1 VLGVPYIRPR
11 LRDASMSC
19 KAKFFQSPSEDVS
32 RMFTSPSPMIDQR
45 KSPQYLAAIDLGS
58 NSFHLVVARI
68 EDGHVHILDRLREM
82 VRLGGGLD
90 KNGRLTEEARI
101 RAFSCLDRFAERV
114 QKLPQGSVAAVGTN
128 TLRQAKNSR
137 QFLQSA
143 SEILGHPISII
154 GGKEEARLIYLG
166 VSHSLVAE
174 GGKRL
179 VMDIGGGSTELII
192 GEGFEPLHLSS
203 LEMGCVSMSRAFFNN
218 GELGKRNWEK
228 AKIAAHMELRPV
240 RHHFRKIGWLSAT
253 GASGTIRAAGSI
265 VKALGL
271 GTYNI
276 TLDSLYEIRNRMIA
290 AGHVKS
296 LHLPGLDSDRQPVF
310 AGGLAILMATF
321 EALKIENMQVSEG
334 ALREGLL
341 YERLG
346 RIQSEDTRL
355 KTVSSVQQ
363 RFQISQKHARRVSVT
378 SHRLLTACEK
388 AWNLG
393 REDAERLNWASSL
406 HEIGLAVSLSGYQ
419 KHGAYLL
426 DNADLPG
433 FSLEEQDWMS
443 VLVRCQRKKISK
455 KYFQGLPEK
464 DQKTALRLAILL
476 RLATLLHRSRKDE
489 TAVIEQI
496 VAGENSL
503 TLQFAQYEM
512 INHPLQRASLEQ
524 EAQYLKKVDFDLRF
538 TS

>member
-1 VLGVPYIRPR
+1 
-11 LRDASMSC
+11 MNE
-19 KAKFFQSPSEDVS
+19 Q
-32 RMFTSPSPMIDQR
+32 QQ
-45 KSPQYLAAIDLGS
+45 SPQYLAAIDLGS

-68 EDGHVHILDRLREM
+68 EDGHIHILDNLKEM

-90 KNGRLTEEARI
+90 KNGRLSEEARI
-101 RAFSCLDRFAERV
+101 RALSCLDRFAERV

-128 TLRQAKNSR
+128 TLRQARNSR

-143 SEILGHPISII
+143 SEVLGHPISII

-174 GGKRL
+174 EGKRF

-203 LEMGCVSMSRAFFNN
+203 LAMGCVSMSRTFFRN
-218 GELGKRNWEK
+218 GKLSKKNWGKARL
-228 AKIAAHMELRPV
+228 AAHMKLRPV
-240 RHHFRKIGWLSAT
+240 RRDFREVGWVSAT
-253 GASGTIRAAGSI
+253 GASGTIKAVGNI

-271 GTYNI
+271 ESYHI
-276 TLDSLYEIRNRMIA
+276 TLDSLYEIRNKMIA
-290 AGHVKS
+290 AGHVKD
-296 LHLPGLDSDRQPVF
+296 LDLPGLDSDRKPVF
-310 AGGLAILMATF
+310 AGGLAILIATF
-321 EALKIENMQVSEG
+321 EALKIETMLVSEG

-355 KTVSSVQQ
+355 KTISSVQQ
-363 RFQISQKHARRVSVT
+363 RFQISQKHARRVSLT
-378 SHRLLTACEK
+378 SHRLFTACEL
-388 AWNLG
+388 AWNL
-393 REDAERLNWASSL
+393 RLVDAERLHWASSL

-426 DNADLPG
+426 VNADLPG
-433 FSLEEQDWMS
+433 FSLEEQHWMS
-443 VLVRCQRKKISK
+443 VLVRCHRKRIAER
-455 KYFQGLPEK
+455 FFRGLPEK

-489 TAVIEQI
+489 TAVIEQV
-496 VAGENSL
+496 VASENTL
-503 TLQFAQYEM
+503 TLQFAQYEL
-512 INHPLQRASLEQ
+512 INHPLQRTTLEQ
-524 EAQYLKKVDFDLRF
+524 EAKYLKKVGFNLEF
-538 TS
+538 SS

>member
-1 VLGVPYIRPR
+1 MNDL
-11 LRDASMSC
+11 
-19 KAKFFQSPSEDVS
+19 Q
-32 RMFTSPSPMIDQR
+32 Q
-45 KSPQYLAAIDLGS
+45 SPQYLAAIDLGS

-68 EDGHVHILDRLREM
+68 EDGHVHILDSLKEM

-90 KNGRLTEEARI
+90 KNGRLTEEARV
-101 RAFSCLDRFAERV
+101 RALACLDRFAERV
-114 QKLPQGSVAAVGTN
+114 QNLPQGSVAAVGTN

-143 SEILGHPISII
+143 SEVLGHPISII
-154 GGKEEARLIYLG
+154 GGREEARLIYLG

-174 GGKRL
+174 GGKRF

-203 LEMGCVSMSRAFFNN
+203 LEMGCVSLSRTFFKN
-218 GELGKRNWEK
+218 GRLCKKNWEN
-228 AKIAAHMELRPV
+228 ANIAAHMELRPV
-240 RHHFRKIGWLSAT
+240 RRHFRKVGWVSAT

-271 GTYNI
+271 ASYHI
-276 TLDSLYEIRNRMIA
+276 TMDSLYEIRTRMIA
-290 AGHVKS
+290 AGHLKD
-296 LHLPGLDSDRQPVF
+296 LNLPGLDSDRQPVF
-310 AGGLAILMATF
+310 AGGLAILIATF
-321 EALKIENMQVSEG
+321 EALKIEKMQVSEG

-346 RIQSEDTRL
+346 RIRSEDTRL

-363 RFQISQKHARRVSVT
+363 RFQISQKHARRVSLT
-378 SHRLLTACEK
+378 SHRLLTDCEK
-388 AWNLG
+388 AWNL
-393 REDAERLNWASSL
+393 RLEDAERLHWASSL

-426 DNADLPG
+426 SKADLPG

-443 VLVRCQRKKISK
+443 VLVRCHRKKISK
-455 KYFQGLPEK
+455 KFFSGLPPK

-476 RLATLLHRSRKDE
+476 RIAALLHRSRKDE
-489 TAVIEQI
+489 TAIMEKVE
-496 VAGENSL
+496 AGESSL
-503 TLQFAQYEM
+503 TLHFARYEL
-512 INHPLQRASLEQ
+512 INHPLQRVSLEQ
-524 EAQYLKKVDFDLRF
+524 EARYLKNVDFDLRF

>member
-1 VLGVPYIRPR
+1 
-11 LRDASMSC
+11 
-19 KAKFFQSPSEDVS
+19 
-32 RMFTSPSPMIDQR
+32 
-45 KSPQYLAAIDLGS
+45 
-58 NSFHLVVARI
+58 
-68 EDGHVHILDRLREM
+68 M

-90 KNGRLTEEARI
+90 KNGRLSEEARI
-101 RAFSCLDRFAERV
+101 RALSCLDRFAERV

-143 SEILGHPISII
+143 SEVLGHPISII
-154 GGKEEARLIYLG
+154 GGKEEARLVYLG

-174 GGKRL
+174 DGKRL

-203 LEMGCVSMSRAFFNN
+203 LEMGCVNVSRAFFKN
-218 GELGKRNWEK
+218 GDLCKKNWEK
-228 AKIAAHMELRPV
+228 ARIAAHLELRPV
-240 RHHFRKIGWLSAT
+240 RRDFREIGWISAT
-253 GASGTIRAAGSI
+253 GASGTIKAAGSI

-271 GTYNI
+271 ETYHI

-290 AGHVKS
+290 AGHVKN
-296 LHLPGLDSDRQPVF
+296 LQLPGLDSDRRPVF

-321 EALKIENMQVSEG
+321 EALKIETMQVSEG

-363 RFQISQKHARRVSVT
+363 RFQISQKHARRVSLA
-378 SHRLLTACEK
+378 SHRLFTACEK
-388 AWNLG
+388 AWNL
-393 REDAERLNWASSL
+393 RRADAERLHWASSL

-426 DNADLPG
+426 ANADLPG
-433 FSLEEQDWMS
+433 FSMEEQVWMS
-443 VLVRCQRKKISK
+443 ALVRSQRKKLSEK
-455 KYFQGLPEK
+455 FFRGLPKK
-464 DQKTALRLAILL
+464 DHKTALRLAILL

-489 TAVIEQI
+489 TAVIDHV

-503 TLQFAQYEM
+503 TLQFAQHEL
-512 INHPLQRASLEQ
+512 IDHPLQRASLEQ
-524 EAQYLKKVDFDLRF
+524 EAKYLQDVDFKLKV